1 MYTIQTNGAY
11 GLAGSTPYHGAR
23 WIVFKRDGHLVAHD
37 LSWSQ
42 AWTLA
47 LMLNR
52 LEAAT
57 VHKPTAGVADESSD

>member
-1 MYTIQTNGAY
+1 MYTIQTNGTY

-37 LSWSQ
+37 LSWGQ
-42 AWTLA
+42 AWTLT

-52 LEAAT
+52 LDAAVSQKST
-57 VHKPTAGVADESSD
+57 E